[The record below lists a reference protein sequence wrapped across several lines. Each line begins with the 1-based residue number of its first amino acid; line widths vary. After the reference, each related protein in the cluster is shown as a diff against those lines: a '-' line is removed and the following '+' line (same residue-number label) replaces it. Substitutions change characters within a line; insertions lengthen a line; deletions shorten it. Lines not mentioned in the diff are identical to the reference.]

1 MAFIR
6 NISNN
11 DLPLLPPDLEI
22 ETPEILK
29 QLAIA
34 SRHLGELNGL
44 CSTLT
49 DPSIL
54 MNTIALQESKNSSE
68 IENIVTTR
76 DELYEAITGYG
87 NVTIATIEV
96 LNCTEALYGGL
107 EVMIKRKNILSI
119 NTLVDIVQVIKG
131 KEAGIRNTPGAAL
144 KNPITGEMICT
155 PPEGSHIIR
164 EKLANLERFINDNN
178 YSTLDP
184 LIKMA
189 IIHYQFEAI
198 HPFMDGNGRTGR
210 ILNELYLVQQGLL
223 PLPVLSMSAYLV
235 KNKAL
240 YYHLLSGVMEN
251 NNWHDWIMYNLAA
264 VIESAQLTT
273 AKIRQMINLKG
284 KMEREVKEALGASY
298 TPDLLQ
304 LMFESPYLKIELL
317 EKKGMAHRQTASTWL
332 KKMVGAGV
340 LTEQKK
346 GKTLYFI
353 NNRLISILIN

>member
-1 MAFIR
+1 MTFNR
-6 NISNN
+6 NIPNN
-11 DLPLLPPDLEI
+11 DLPLLPPNIQI

-29 QLAIA
+29 QLAKA
-34 SRHLGELNGL
+34 SRYLGELNGL
-44 CSTLT
+44 CATLR

-54 MNTIALQESKNSSE
+54 MNTISLQESKDSSE

-76 DELYEAITGYG
+76 DELYEAITGNGY
-87 NVTIATIEV
+87 VSISAIEV
-96 LNCTEALYGGL
+96 LNGTEALYSGL
-107 EVMIKRKNILSI
+107 EAMIKRKKILSI
-119 NTLVDIVQVIKG
+119 NTLVEIVQVIKG
-131 KEAGIRNTPGAAL
+131 KEAGIRNTPGTAF
-144 KNPITGEMICT
+144 KNPVTGEIICM
-155 PPEGSHIIR
+155 PPEGSPVIR
-164 EKLANLERFINDNN
+164 EKLADLERFINDNN

-189 IIHYQFEAI
+189 IIHYQFVAI
-198 HPFMDGNGRTGR
+198 HPFTDGNGRTGR

-223 PLPVLSMSAYLV
+223 PLPILGLSAYLI
-235 KNKAL
+235 KNKTF
-240 YYHLLSGVMEN
+240 YYHLLNGVMEN

-273 AKIRQMINLKG
+273 AKIRRLISLKE
-284 KMEREVKEALGASY
+284 KMEGELKEILGASY
-298 TPDLLQ
+298 KYELLQ

-332 KKMVGAGV
+332 KKLVGAGA

-353 NNRLISILIN
+353 NNRLISILTN

>member
-1 MAFIR
+1 MVFNR
-6 NISNN
+6 NIPNN
-11 DLPLLPPDLEI
+11 DLLLLPPNVEI

-44 CSTLT
+44 CATLV
-49 DPSIL
+49 DPAIL
-54 MNTIALQESKNSSE
+54 INTIALQESKDSSE

-87 NVTIATIEV
+87 NVPIAAIEV
-96 LNCTEALYGGL
+96 LNCTEALYRGW
-107 EVMIKRKNILSI
+107 EIMVKRKNILSI
-119 NTLVDIVQVIKG
+119 NTLVEIVQVIKG
-131 KEAGIRNTPGAAL
+131 KEAGIRNTPGTAM

-184 LIKMA
+184 LIKMG

-198 HPFMDGNGRTGR
+198 HPFTDGNGRTGR
-210 ILNELYLVQQGLL
+210 ILNGLYLVQQGLL
-223 PLPVLSMSAYLV
+223 PQPILHLSAYIA

-251 NNWHDWIMYNLAA
+251 NNWHGWIIYNLAA

-273 AKIRQMINLKG
+273 AKIRQLINLKEQTEG
-284 KMEREVKEALGASY
+284 ELKKVLGSSY
-298 TPDLLQ
+298 KHDLLQ

-332 KKMVGAGV
+332 KKLVSAGIISK
-340 LTEQKK
+340 QKK

-353 NNRLISILIN
+353 NNRLISILTN